1 MAFGRDGMNTQALT
15 VDESESKTAA
25 SGQNALLS
33 LLSQEDF
40 EGIRNQI
47 HIRIRDD
54 KIEENPAGE
63 EAEDDGFAGS
73 PCRGKPLSDDEGVI
87 MANPTKKAPAKPA

>member
-1 MAFGRDGMNTQALT
+1 MAFGGDNGPTLAMT
-15 VDESESKTAA
+15 VDDSESKTAA

-63 EAEDDGFAGS
+63 EADEDFAGS
-73 PCRGKPLSDDEGVI
+73 PCRGKALSDDEGVV
-87 MANPTKKAPAKPA
+87 MANPTKKAATKNI

>member
-1 MAFGRDGMNTQALT
+1 MTDT
-15 VDESESKTAA
+15 ESRTGGA

-54 KIEENPAGE
+54 KIEENPAQE
-63 EAEDDGFAGS
+63 EADDDFAGS
-73 PCRGKPLSDDEGVI
+73 PCRKALSDDSGVV
-87 MANPTKKAPAKPA
+87 MLAVAKKPSYKKQQQNQKNVISRV

>member
-1 MAFGRDGMNTQALT
+1 MVFCDKGPTLAMTDT
-15 VDESESKTAA
+15 ESRTGGA

-54 KIEENPAGE
+54 KIEENPAQE
-63 EAEDDGFAGS
+63 EADD
-73 PCRGKPLSDDEGVI
+73 D
-87 MANPTKKAPAKPA
+87 

>member
-1 MAFGRDGMNTQALT
+1 MTDT
-15 VDESESKTAA
+15 ESRTGGA

-54 KIEENPAGE
+54 KIEENPAQE
-63 EAEDDGFAGS
+63 EADD
-73 PCRGKPLSDDEGVI
+73 D
-87 MANPTKKAPAKPA
+87 

>member
-1 MAFGRDGMNTQALT
+1 MVFCDKGPVLAMTDY
-15 VDESESKTAA
+15 ESKAGV

-63 EAEDDGFAGS
+63 EAEDEFAGS
-73 PCRGKPLSDDEGVI
+73 PCRKALSDDEAVV
-87 MANPTKKAPAKPA
+87 MLAAAKKPSYIKKQQN